1 METNLINQIKEKF
14 TQYVSVQQVFY
25 SLGVHNSWKFINQKG
40 LKNIQILEM
49 DIDKNL
55 RVLKADTPLV
65 LDSTLNS
72 ELSVV
77 II

>member
-1 METNLINQIKEKF
+1 
-14 TQYVSVQQVFY
+14 
-25 SLGVHNSWKFINQKG
+25 
-40 LKNIQILEM
+40 M